1 MLKDMAVKEFVEEL
15 SSKSPAP
22 GGGSVAALSGS
33 LASALASMVFSL
45 TTGKKDYKEYDDQ
58 IKDRID
64 TGLAETGR
72 LKAEFLELMEKDVEA
87 FLELMEAFKMPKT
100 NEAEI
105 KERGRKIQ
113 EGYVKA
119 IEIPLKVAQEA
130 LKTFDYIETAARW
143 GNKNASSDAGVAA
156 IMAQAAI
163 EGAIL
168 NVRINLASIKDH
180 EYKARI
186 EIQCQDIVIH
196 GLKRKEEIMELIA

>member
-1 MLKDMAVKEFVEEL
+1 MLKDMAVQEFVEEL

-33 LASALASMVFSL
+33 LASALANMVFNL
-45 TTGKKDYKEYDDQ
+45 TIGKKDYNGYDDE

-64 TGLAETGR
+64 SGLAKTG
-72 LKAEFLELMEKDVEA
+72 KFKDEFLELMEKDVKA
-87 FLELMEAFKMPKT
+87 FLELMEAFKMPKA
-100 NEAEI
+100 NAAEA

-119 IEIPLKVAQEA
+119 LEIPLKVAQEA
-130 LKTFDYIETAARW
+130 LKVFEYIETAARW
-143 GNKNASSDAGVAA
+143 GNRNASSDAGVAA
-156 IMAQAAI
+156 IMAQSAI

-168 NVRINLASIKDH
+168 NVRINLASIKDN

-186 EIQCQDIVIH
+186 EVECQELLIQ
-196 GLKRKEEIMELIA
+196 GLKRKEEIMEIVG

>member
-45 TTGKKDYKEYDDQ
+45 TTGKKDYNGYDDQ
-58 IKDRID
+58 IKEKINIGMAK
-64 TGLAETGR
+64 TSQ
-72 LKAEFLELMEKDVEA
+72 LKEEFLELMEKDVEA
-87 FLELMEAFKMPKT
+87 FLELMEAFKMPKAT
-100 NEAEI
+100 EAEI
-105 KERGRKIQ
+105 KERGVKIQ

-119 IEIPLKVAQEA
+119 LEIPLKVAQEA
-130 LKTFDYIETAARW
+130 LKTFDYIEVAARW

-168 NVRINLASIKDH
+168 NVRINLASIEDN

-186 EIQCQDIVIH
+186 EVECQDLLVH
-196 GLKRKEEIMELIA
+196 GMKRKEEIMELIA

>member
-1 MLKDMAVKEFVEEL
+1 MLKDMVIKEFVEEL

-45 TTGKKDYKEYDDQ
+45 TTGKKDYNGYDDQ
-58 IKDRID
+58 IKEKINIGMAK
-64 TGLAETGR
+64 TSQ
-72 LKAEFLELMEKDVEA
+72 LKEEFLELMEKDVEA
-87 FLELMEAFKMPKT
+87 FLELMEAFKMPKAT
-100 NEAEI
+100 EAEI
-105 KERGRKIQ
+105 KERGVKIQ

-119 IEIPLKVAQEA
+119 LEIPLKVAQEA
-130 LKTFDYIETAARW
+130 LKTFDYIEVAARW

-168 NVRINLASIKDH
+168 NVRINLASIKDN

-186 EIQCQDIVIH
+186 EVECQDLLVH
-196 GLKRKEEIMELIA
+196 GMKRKEEIMELIA

>member
-33 LASALASMVFSL
+33 LASALANMVFSL
-45 TTGKKDYKEYDDQ
+45 TTGKKEYNGYDDQ
-58 IKDRID
+58 IKDKIH
-64 TGLAETGR
+64 TGMAKTGQ
-72 LKAEFLELMEKDVEA
+72 LKEEFQELMEKDVEA
-87 FLELMEAFKMPKT
+87 FLELMEAFKMPKAT
-100 NEAEI
+100 ETEI

-119 IEIPLKVAQEA
+119 LEIPLKVAQEA
-130 LKTFDYIETAARW
+130 LKTFDHIEVAARW

-186 EIQCQDIVIH
+186 EVECQDLLVH